1 MCKACSQLLEAINAY
16 IAKADKNLSDELKKA
31 GFADSEE
38 TVKHIESLEE
48 QIAEALKKQSKSFED
63 LIFEAAEKGI
73 PLDEFIEK

>member
-48 QIAEALKKQSKSFED
+48 QIAEALKK
-63 LIFEAAEKGI
+63 
-73 PLDEFIEK
+73 